1 MVFRGN
7 QRQSKPLSGT
17 QRSPGPKTVTM
28 TQDCQRHLWWRDG
41 GARARALACCAIV
54 VRSSRPPSLSPL
66 TILAPPPS
74 FFECPRHSM
83 ASRRPTPPPSP
94 IATPR

>member
-41 GARARALACCAIV
+41 GARARA
-54 VRSSRPPSLSPL
+54 
-66 TILAPPPS
+66 PS
-74 FFECPRHSM
+74 FAAPSSFAAP
-83 ASRRPTPPPSP
+83 ARRPF
-94 IATPR
+94 RR

>member
-17 QRSPGPKTVTM
+17 QRALGPKTVTM

-41 GARARALACCAIV
+41 GARARPRLLRHRRAILL
-54 VRSSRPPSLSPL
+54 PPSLSPL

-74 FFECPRHSM
+74 FFECPRRSM